1 MNAKIKKDIYSD
13 IVIIGAGPVG
23 LAFACGFANSKIKIK
38 EIDRFK
44 SSLNNNQFFK

>member
-23 LAFACGFANSKIKIK
+23 LAFACGFANSKIKITIVDK
-38 EIDRFK
+38 ISKKKTFK
-44 SSLNNNQFFK
+44 S